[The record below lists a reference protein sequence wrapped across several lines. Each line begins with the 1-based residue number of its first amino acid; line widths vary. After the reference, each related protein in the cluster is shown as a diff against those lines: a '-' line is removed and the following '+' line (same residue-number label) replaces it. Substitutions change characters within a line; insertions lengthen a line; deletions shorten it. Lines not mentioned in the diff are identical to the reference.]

1 MTNTVKQS
9 ALALALLGGAALS
22 VDPVVADTL
31 YDKGDFA
38 GRPKEYNHPPTF
50 RPFYQGPAYSYC
62 YGLVWSSY
70 DHEFGPGIGFWGQ
83 GDAVGFRRFMEKL

>member
-1 MTNTVKQS
+1 M
-9 ALALALLGGAALS
+9 
-22 VDPVVADTL
+22 
-31 YDKGDFA
+31 GDFA
-38 GRPKEYNHPPTF
+38 GRPKEHNHPHTF

-83 GDAVGFRRFMEKL
+83 RGAVGF